1 MLTPLGKA
9 LRMFRLEKGELLK
22 DMSSKL
28 GVTPAYLSAIENGK
42 KEPTQEFMARL
53 YRAYHFD
60 TKQREKIE
68 EARARTVRQ
77 ISISFDSE
85 EDEEL
90 GLLFARRMKGL
101 SHDERSQIMK
111 LLKDE

>member
-22 DMSSKL
+22 GMATKL

-53 YRAYHFD
+53 YKAYQFD
-60 TKQREKIE
+60 AKQQANIE
-68 EARARTVRQ
+68 EARARTVRE
-77 ISISFDSE
+77 IRISFDNE

-101 SHDERSQIMK
+101 SHDERDQILK